1 MALERAFIPSY
12 LAGIPFNGSL
22 NLADYHYSPAPVD
35 PRTDEDCLFLDVLVP
50 KEIYQSRGRS
60 QRHRGA
66 PVLVWIYGGGY
77 AFGDKTTQTGSPGL
91 IARSKQ
97 DGSEGLIYVSF
108 NYRVSL
114 VLARLCV
121 IPFLTTLLPAGSFWL
136 ASRSHVQQVRHTQCR
151 TT

>member
-12 LAGIPFNGSL
+12 LAGIRFNGSL

-35 PRTDEDCLFLDVLVP
+35 PRTDDDCLFLDILVP
-50 KEIYQSRGRS
+50 KEIYHSRGRN

-108 NYRVSL
+108 NYRVS
-114 VLARLCV
+114 VILARSYV
-121 IPFLTTLLPAGSFWL
+121 I
-136 ASRSHVQQVRHTQCR
+136 RS
-151 TT
+151 